1 MQIRLNMV
9 DKTQV
14 TILVVE
20 KPNDEQAPL
29 WKSVQSLSFVHEK
42 YKARSIKEAVKII
55 LEKNI
60 DIIISDYHIE
70 DGIALELL
78 DAINTLT
85 PRAIPTIVVADKK
98 DEQMGLQ
105 TFRKGARDFLVKDEY
120 DQHLKRL
127 PFTVERIINEQL
139 QYQEKNRE
147 KKNAED
153 LMAAVSDG
161 IIGFNLQGL
170 ITFANPAAALY
181 LKTPLNSLVGTL
193 LNDYAGQVDLSF
205 MDSLN
210 KGMQQIK
217 STNQMTVIGQY
228 MMRLSKEAR
237 ASLVEANLIPVF
249 NEMLHLE
256 GYVLCFKDISE
267 TKLLNEELRSKS
279 FQDDLT
285 GLFNRKAFLNRLEHI
300 IAYCKR
306 YQKKCAVLFIDLDG
320 FKVINDALG
329 HLCGDEILLKVADR
343 IQSIIRETDILARV
357 GGDEFMVLLT
367 HVTHPNDVAKVAAK
381 INRALLPAIEL
392 NNQKYFI
399 TASIGIALYPNDSS
413 DPLKLVQ
420 YADFAMSLV
429 KKRGKNHYQYYKSD
443 LNVEAEKMMRLAN
456 DLRFAV
462 QSDQL
467 DIYFHPQ
474 ISASTGALMGLESLV
489 RWQHPE
495 LGLIPP
501 SQFIPIAEEMGFIGA
516 IGQWVLHKTCE
527 SYLAWKELG
536 LVNFSLSVNF
546 SVNELLRDD
555 FLEDIIQC
563 MHKYEIDP
571 RRFQFEITES
581 IFAHDAKGIINKLL
595 QLKQMGFQIAM
606 DDFGTGYSCLSYL
619 KDLPIDII
627 KIDRSFVQALSLPNN
642 ERHKAIIATIIDL
655 AKRLHMT
662 TLAEGVETQ
671 EQAHYLTTMG
681 CEYMQGYLFAKPMP
695 FEQVTE
701 FIQSRIGDI
710 SKGHHIYP
718 SSGKTTH

>member
-1 MQIRLNMV
+1 MV

-20 KPNDEQAPL
+20 NKENTSL

-42 YKARSIKEAVKII
+42 YKSTSIKDSIKTI

-60 DIIISDYHIE
+60 DVIIAEFRTE
-70 DGIALELL
+70 DGDALEFLE
-78 DAINTLT
+78 AINALT
-85 PRAIPTIVVADKK
+85 AKIIPTIIIADKK
-98 DEQMGLQ
+98 DEKMGLQ
-105 TFRKGARDFLVKDEY
+105 VFRKGARDFLVKDEY
-120 DQHLKRL
+120 DQYLQRL
-127 PFTVERIINEQL
+127 PFTIERIVNEEI

-147 KKNAED
+147 KRNTED
-153 LMAAVSDG
+153 LLAAISDG
-161 IIGFNLQGL
+161 IIGLNLQDT

-181 LKTPLNSLVGTL
+181 FKAPLNSLGGKPL
-193 LNDYAGQVDLSF
+193 SDYAEQIDITF
-205 MDSLN
+205 MDSLH
-210 KGMQQIK
+210 KGMQQINA
-217 STNQMTVIGQY
+217 TNQMTVIGQY
-228 MMRLSKEAR
+228 MMHLSKNAHT
-237 ASLVEANLIPVF
+237 SLVEANLIPVF

-267 TKLLNEELRSKS
+267 TKLLNEELRNKS

-285 GLFNRKAFLNRLEHI
+285 GLFNRKAFLNRLEHV

-343 IQSIIRETDILARV
+343 VQAVIRETDILARV

-367 HVTHPNDVAKVAAK
+367 HIAHPNDVAKVAAK
-381 INRALLPAIEL
+381 INRTLLPAIEL

-429 KKRGKNHYQYYKSD
+429 KKRGKNHYQYYKSE

-467 DIYFHPQ
+467 DLYFHPQ
-474 ISASTGALMGLESLV
+474 ISAATGALMGLESLV
-489 RWQHPE
+489 RWHHPE
-495 LGLIPP
+495 LGLISPA
-501 SQFIPIAEEMGFIGA
+501 QFIPIAEEMGFIGN

-536 LVNFSLSVNF
+536 LENFSLSVNF
-546 SVNELLRDD
+546 SVNELQRDD

-571 RRFQFEITES
+571 HRFQFEITES

-627 KIDRSFVQALSLPNN
+627 KIDRSFVQALSLHDN

-671 EQAHYLTTMG
+671 EQARYLTALG
-681 CEYMQGYLFAKPMP
+681 CEYLQGYLFAKPMP
-695 FEQVTE
+695 FEQATE
-701 FIQSRIGDI
+701 YIQSRLSDI
-710 SKGHHIYP
+710 SKGPHVYH